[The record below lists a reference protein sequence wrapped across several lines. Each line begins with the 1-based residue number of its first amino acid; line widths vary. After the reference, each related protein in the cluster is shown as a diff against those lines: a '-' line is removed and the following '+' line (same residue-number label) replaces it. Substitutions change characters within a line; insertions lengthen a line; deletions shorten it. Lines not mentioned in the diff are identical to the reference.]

1 MDSNKQL
8 DTTKMVSDYKGYT
21 IFFILHAL
29 TLITAFT
36 WHQLI
41 QDYIS
46 TFQKNSALKLSVVF
60 TFFITF
66 ISVFLHATFSKYSR
80 KPDDI

>member
-1 MDSNKQL
+1 
-8 DTTKMVSDYKGYT
+8 MVSDYKGYT
-21 IFFILHAL
+21 IPLYLRL

-46 TFQKNSALKLSVVF
+46 TFQKIAF
-60 TFFITF
+60 
-66 ISVFLHATFSKYSR
+66 
-80 KPDDI
+80 KPL